1 MIIHE
6 IIYNDL
12 DDQCC
17 DLLEKEEELEHEKF
31 FHDEKYKDN
40 GVEIIACAE
49 DLNYTI
55 STSIYNIYWY
65 VVDGTML
72 IFSGHKLLLDFKIP
86 FDMKIFAQIKC
97 DDKPGAL
104 EFLYSSADMVNK
116 KIESFLNL
124 RAFV

>member
-12 DDQCC
+12 DDQYC
-17 DLLEKEEELEHEKF
+17 DILEKEEELEYNRF

-40 GVEIIACAE
+40 GVQIIACAE
-49 DLNYTI
+49 DLNYAI
-55 STSIYNIYWY
+55 STEKYNIYWY
-65 VVDGTML
+65 ICGTML
-72 IFSGHKLLLDFKIP
+72 IYNSNKLLLEFKIP

-97 DDKPGAL
+97 DDKPGNL

-124 RAFV
+124 RAFI